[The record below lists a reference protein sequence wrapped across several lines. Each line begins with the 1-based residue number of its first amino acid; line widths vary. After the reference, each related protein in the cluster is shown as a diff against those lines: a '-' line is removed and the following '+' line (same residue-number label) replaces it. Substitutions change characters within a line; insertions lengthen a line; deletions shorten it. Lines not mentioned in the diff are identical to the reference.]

1 MREPMI
7 TEEDLERPKLLLTDS
22 INGEHYED
30 KCQKQIVRNRIV
42 EELHRRNF
50 DINPFFVTDR
60 VALSSL
66 YKFNT
71 QIRDICKKA
80 NVTLVDLIVYFE
92 ENYTSIQRIR
102 SLLDEENLQII
113 KNELAENYSI
123 IIPNTLKKFLKEK
136 KKDGLPVE

>member
-66 YKFNT
+66 YKFNA